1 MKNPNI
7 NPNMGMGY
15 QQPMYANQPQN
26 MNPNMNP
33 NINPNMNPNYNYNNN
48 PNTMNQ
54 NDNIINQPIIHDK
67 V

>member
-15 QQPMYANQPQN
+15 QQPMYANQPHN
-26 MNPNMNP
+26 MNPNL
-33 NINPNMNPNYNYNNN
+33 NPNMNPNYNYNNN

-67 V
+67 I